1 VTLLPSPAPLP
12 GWRQSP
18 PDCYNTKGYDH
29 ALDEGGSMVAAS
41 PFQGLRFD
49 RAVVGDPCRVTAP
62 PYDVITAEGRDAYE
76 AMHPYNVVR
85 LILARGQDDD
95 PGYGQVA
102 KLLSSWCD
110 EGALLL
116 DPAPMLYVYEEAY
129 TVRGERRRLRGVLA
143 SVILDDSGEAV
154 LPHERTMIAPVAD
167 RLHLLEA
174 TRTNLSPVFGVYSG
188 SGRSAAA
195 LGEVTAAAPVV
206 DCLDET
212 GTGHRL
218 WPVGDPERIA
228 AWCRALADQRVL
240 IADGHHRYRTA
251 LAYRDAMRRAAPDHP
266 AAPWERTLMLL
277 VDIDQHGPTV
287 LAIHRLLPELPPEAV
302 LAALARDFDAHPVA
316 GPLELEARLER
327 LPPGAIGYGLY
338 GGGRSVLLV
347 ARDPA
352 AFAARTGLDHPP
364 LDVEILH
371 GPVLAGLLGVRDTER
386 QIAYESDLAEAAAQV
401 DRGASASL
409 LVLRPAPFPA
419 VVQIAE
425 RGRILPPKT
434 TFFYP
439 KPRDGLVLRPLEP
452 ETFARP
458 PQR

>member
-1 VTLLPSPAPLP
+1 
-12 GWRQSP
+12 
-18 PDCYNTKGYDH
+18 
-29 ALDEGGSMVAAS
+29 MVAAS

-62 PYDVITAEGRDAYE
+62 PYDVITPEGRDAYE
-76 AMHPYNVVR
+76 AMHPHNVVR
-85 LILARGQDDD
+85 LILARSQRDD
-95 PGYGQVA
+95 PGYTQVA
-102 KLLSSWCD
+102 KLLTSWCD

-116 DPAPMLYVYEEAY
+116 DPTPMLYVYEVAY
-129 TVRGERRRLRGVLA
+129 TVRGERRLLRGVLA
-143 SVILDDSGEAV
+143 GVTLDDSGETV
-154 LPHERTMIAPVAD
+154 IPHERTMVAPVAD

-206 DCLDET
+206 DCVDET
-212 GTGHRL
+212 GAGHRL

-228 AWCRALADQRVL
+228 AWCRVLADERVL

-251 LAYRDAMRRAAPDHP
+251 LAYRDAMRRAQAGHP
-266 AAPWERTLMLL
+266 TAPWEQTLMLL

-287 LAIHRLLPELPPEAV
+287 LAFHRLLSGLSAEAV
-302 LAALARDFDAHPVA
+302 LAAVAGDFDARPVA
-316 GPLELEARLER
+316 GPFELEAELDR

-338 GGGRSVLLV
+338 GGGRSLLLV

-352 AFAARTGLDHPP
+352 ALVVRTGLDHPP

-371 GPVLAGLLGVRDTER
+371 GPVLAGLLGMAEVEG
-386 QIAYESDLAEAAAQV
+386 QIAYESDLAEAVGKV
-401 DRGASASL
+401 DRGAFASA
-409 LVLRPAPFPA
+409 LVLRPAPFAA
-419 VVQIAE
+419 VVEIAE
-425 RGRILPPKT
+425 RGRTLPPKT
-434 TFFYP
+434 TFFFP

-452 ETFARP
+452 EMLARSLH
-458 PQR
+458 R